1 MIRPFPAAVALYWGR
16 PADEKQRSMEEK
28 KMAKYVCSDCSKEF
42 ESEQKPEFCPGCG
55 ADASKLQILVQSQ
68 VNDEMETTMGNL
80 RLLLNFLSAYVE
92 KVRSI
97 NANYK
102 KRQDAMSAGQS
113 SQLKNCEDKHSLELS
128 KIESERKNA
137 LEATETQYR
146 ATLSAEQEKV
156 NSYKRQQS
164 EITKNSLK
172 YRENTQNYVEGQKMR
187 IAKII
192 EEVQEAE
199 TRIQSKKYHK
209 MAKTHHYFYTDI
221 AASSLEDIHEM
232 HPMVLAMQL
241 NELNE
246 KFLRRIIKSSEINQ
260 KCDEF
265 CAMKQK
271 AEELYQKELEELNA
285 MLPDS
290 DSKAQEM
297 IAEADQKFNGQMSQH
312 EREVAEYAQNYR
324 DHCAEI
330 NQKYDR
336 QKSEEI
342 TRHALRKKELLAQ
355 HDQQLKDLD
364 ASKKRDLLASYQTMQ
379 QTVLAKVSPQAVAD
393 TVKLQRKRAEELK
406 NNFTL
411 ANSEPENITIG
422 SLEYKLDGALGN
434 RLISNFMTSNYQA
447 VISGNSFVFPFTIGL
462 NQNLCLMFKYNNSQA
477 AQAKDHI
484 QTICLNAFLSTP
496 PNKMRFYFFDPLKS
510 GQSFA
515 IFKHF
520 EDDLARSYSVILGD
534 IQTETS
540 GIEQQLQ
547 IIVDHIKTMQIN
559 TFKGQYKNIREY
571 NAANTLNPQ
580 PYNIVGIM
588 DFPAGFSTKAV
599 DLLQQIV
606 ATGKECGVYAVI
618 MCNMDNISAIDAKTQ
633 TQIKN
638 IEAVAT
644 VYSLRQKGYYLEA
657 EDRVDENMIFTI
669 DAPLSVQKIVSIAP
683 IMKQGIKDAGRIVI
697 DYKHIAPP
705 ANRQF
710 IYNSDEG
717 LVIPIGMTGASDIQY
732 LTLGQPGS
740 QSVHALIAGQI
751 GSGKSRLL
759 HAIITSSILE
769 YSYEEL
775 EIYLVDFKSGTE
787 FKIYA
792 DYNLP
797 NFKVIAIES
806 EQEFGLSVLQY
817 IMKESDRRGQLFNSF
832 SVSDIT
838 AYNSRPEVRKS
849 ERLPRI
855 LVVIDEFH
863 ELFNSTDASASAEAS
878 RLLENIL
885 RLKRSFGVH
894 VILCTQSVRGLNEID
909 EAAMAQIA
917 VRIALKC
924 PKEDAEILLGA
935 GSDAIAQIEEN
946 DAGSAIYLPAISTP
960 KTNNRFRVGYIS
972 QEAHNEILKSVEAH
986 YAENGSRQWNTRVL
1000 VSDVADSRDSVF
1012 QEYVKRNK
1020 LIVEPRKIHFGESLN
1035 IDRNLAVTFE
1045 MRKNENLLLAGK
1057 DAQKAQNLLFFITL
1071 DLVMQK
1077 LKDLKEGGNPSQIYV
1092 FNFNDSDESGI
1103 KDRLQ
1108 EMMLLLPD
1116 YIEGS
1121 TSDNAVDRLGEVYH
1135 FYQNKENDGSYV
1147 WIVISNLG
1155 LASDFQNG
1163 LYSSSSQGFAMLDE
1177 ILRNGPQKGIYTIAW
1192 HDDLTLFNQKFPN
1205 MMDTFKK
1212 HIAFNLSDEE
1222 ALNFADVVKDPSI
1235 NKNNAVYFEAGHGKQ
1250 KFRPYSTPNTEWFN
1264 EIMDKISCEDVF

>member
-1 MIRPFPAAVALYWGR
+1 MISEDREG
-16 PADEKQRSMEEK
+16 K
-28 KMAKYVCSDCSKEF
+28 KMARYICSDCYKEF
-42 ESEQKPEFCPGCG
+42 ESEQKPEYCPGCG
-55 ADASKLQILVQSQ
+55 ADAGKLQLLTQSQ
-68 VNDEMETTMGNL
+68 INDEMETTMGNL
-80 RLLLNFLSAYVE
+80 RLLLNLLDAYVE
-92 KVRSI
+92 KVRWI
-97 NANYK
+97 NADYK
-102 KRQDAMSAGQS
+102 KRLDAMQASQS
-113 SQLKNCEDKHSLELS
+113 SQIKNCDDKHAQELS
-128 KIESERKNA
+128 KIEYERTSV
-137 LEATETQYR
+137 LETVEKQYKG
-146 ATLSAEQEKV
+146 TLSAEQKKAD
-156 NSYKRQQS
+156 SYKRQQN
-164 EITKNSLK
+164 ETTENSRK
-172 YRENTQNYVEGQKMR
+172 YRDEMQKRVDNGRKHIDHIM
-187 IAKII
+187 
-192 EEVQEAE
+192 EEVRKAEAH
-199 TRIQSKKYHK
+199 IIPKKYHK
-209 MAKTHHYFYTDI
+209 MAKQPSPPTVEV
-221 AASSLEDIHEM
+221 AATTMDGIMAM
-232 HPMVLAMQL
+232 HPQVMADQL
-241 NELNE
+241 NVLNE
-246 KFLRRIIKSSEINQ
+246 KFIRRIIKASEINR
-260 KCDEF
+260 KFIEF
-265 CAMKQK
+265 YSMKMK
-271 AEELYQKELEELNA
+271 AEQLYQKEMAELNA

-290 DSKAQEM
+290 DSKAQKM
-297 IAEADQKFNGQMSQH
+297 IAEARQRFSMQMSQH
-312 EREVAEYAQNYR
+312 EKDAAKNKQDYIAY
-324 DHCAEI
+324 CAET

-336 QKSEEI
+336 QRSEAI
-342 TRHALRKKELLAQ
+342 TRHAQQKKTLLAQ
-355 HDQQLKDLD
+355 HEQQTKDLD
-364 ASKKRDLLASYQTMQ
+364 ASKKRDLLASYQAMQ
-379 QTVLAKVSPQAVAD
+379 QTVLSKVSPQAIAAA
-393 TVKLQRKRAEELK
+393 VKLQKARAKALR
-406 NNFTL
+406 NNFAL
-411 ANSEPENITIG
+411 ADSEPENITVG
-422 SLEYKLDGALGN
+422 SLEYKLDRILGN
-434 RLISNFMTSNYQA
+434 RLVSNFMTTNYQA
-447 VISGNSFVFPFTIGL
+447 VINGNSFVFPFTIGL

-496 PNKMRFYFFDPLKS
+496 PNKMRFHFFDPLKS

-515 IFKHF
+515 VFKHF
-520 EDDLARSYSVILGD
+520 EDDLSRSYNVILGG
-534 IQTETS
+534 IQTETT

-588 DFPAGFSTKAV
+588 DFPAGFSAKAV

-618 MCNMDNISAIDAKTQ
+618 MCNTDNISTIDAKAQ
-633 TQIKN
+633 AQLKN
-638 IEAVAT
+638 IEAAAT
-644 VYSLRQKGYYLEA
+644 VYSLRQKGYYLE
-657 EDRVDENMIFTI
+657 EKSGIDENMIFTI

-705 ANRQF
+705 ASKQF
-710 IYNSDEG
+710 QYSSDEG
-717 LVIPIGMTGASDIQY
+717 LVIPIGMSGASDIQY

-759 HAIITSSILE
+759 HAIITSSILQ
-769 YSYEEL
+769 YSNEEL

-817 IMKESDRRGQLFNSF
+817 IMKEGDRRGQLFNSL

-838 AYNSRPEVRKS
+838 AYNSRPEARKS
-849 ERLPRI
+849 GKLPRM

-863 ELFNSTDASASAEAS
+863 ELFNSANAAVSTEAS
-878 RLLENIL
+878 RLLDNIL

-894 VILCTQSVRGLNEID
+894 VILCTQSVRGLSEVN

-924 PKEDAEILLGA
+924 PREDAEILLGA
-935 GSDAIAQIEEN
+935 GSDAIAQIEDN

-972 QEAHNEILKSVEAH
+972 QEAHNGILKAVEAH
-986 YAENGSRQWNTRVL
+986 YARNGSKRWNTRVL

-1012 QEYVKRNK
+1012 QEYLKRNK

-1035 IDRNLAVTFE
+1035 IDRSLAVPFE
-1045 MRKNENLLLAGK
+1045 TRKNENLLLAGK

-1077 LKDLKEGGNPSQIYV
+1077 LKALKEGQNPSQIYV
-1092 FNFNDSDESGI
+1092 FNFNDSDESSI
-1103 KDRLQ
+1103 TDRLQ
-1108 EMMLLLPD
+1108 EMVLLLPD

-1121 TSDNAVDRLGEVYH
+1121 TAYDAVDRLEEVYN

-1147 WIVISNLG
+1147 WIILSNLG

-1163 LYSSSSQGFAMLDE
+1163 LYSSSSQGFTMLDE
-1177 ILRNGPQKGIYTIAW
+1177 ILRNGPQKGVYTIAW

-1205 MMDTFKK
+1205 MIDSFKK
-1212 HIAFNLSDEE
+1212 RIAFNLSDEE

-1235 NKNNAVYFEAGHGKQ
+1235 NKNNAVYFEAGRGKQ

>member
-1 MIRPFPAAVALYWGR
+1 
-16 PADEKQRSMEEK
+16 
-28 KMAKYVCSDCSKEF
+28 MARYICSDCYKEF
-42 ESEQKPEFCPGCG
+42 ESDQKPEYCPGCG
-55 ADASKLQILVQSQ
+55 ADAGKLQLLMQSQ
-68 VNDEMETTMGNL
+68 INDEMETTMGNL
-80 RLLLNFLSAYVE
+80 RLLLNLLDAYVE
-92 KVRSI
+92 KVRGI
-97 NANYK
+97 NADYK
-102 KRQDAMSAGQS
+102 KRLDAMQASQS
-113 SQLKNCEDKHSLELS
+113 SQIKNCDDKHAQELS
-128 KIESERKNA
+128 KIEYERTSV
-137 LEATETQYR
+137 LENIEQQYKG
-146 ATLSAEQEKV
+146 TLNAEQRKAD
-156 NSYKRQQS
+156 SYKRQQN
-164 EITKNSLK
+164 ETTENSRK
-172 YRENTQNYVEGQKMR
+172 YRDDMQKRVDSGRKHIDHIMQEVR
-187 IAKII
+187 KAEAHII
-192 EEVQEAE
+192 P
-199 TRIQSKKYHK
+199 KKYHK
-209 MAKTHHYFYTDI
+209 MAKQPNPPVVEV
-221 AASSLEDIHEM
+221 AATTMDGIMAM
-232 HPMVLAMQL
+232 HPQVLADQL
-241 NELNE
+241 NVLNE
-246 KFLRRIIKSSEINQ
+246 KFIRRIIKASEINR
-260 KCDEF
+260 KFIEF
-265 CAMKQK
+265 YSMRMK
-271 AEELYQKELEELNA
+271 AEQLYQKEMAELNA

-290 DSKAQEM
+290 DSKAQKM
-297 IAEADQKFNGQMSQH
+297 IAEARQRFSMQMSQH
-312 EREVAEYAQNYR
+312 EKDAAKNKQDYIAY
-324 DHCAEI
+324 CAET

-336 QKSEEI
+336 QRSEAM
-342 TRHALRKKELLAQ
+342 TRHAQQKKSLLAQ
-355 HDQQLKDLD
+355 HEQQTKDLD
-364 ASKKRDLLASYQTMQ
+364 ASKKRDLLASYQAMQ
-379 QTVLAKVSPQAVAD
+379 QTVLSKVSPQAIAD
-393 TVKLQRKRAEELK
+393 AVKLQKARAKALK
-406 NNFTL
+406 NNFAL
-411 ANSEPENITIG
+411 ANSEPENITVG
-422 SLEYKLDGALGN
+422 SLEYKLDRILGN
-434 RLISNFMTSNYQA
+434 RLVSNFMTTNYQA
-447 VISGNSFVFPFTIGL
+447 VINGNSFVFPFTIGL
-462 NQNLCLMFKYNNSQA
+462 NQNLCLMFKYNNAQA
-477 AQAKDHI
+477 AQAKDHV

-496 PNKMRFYFFDPLKS
+496 PNKMRFHFFDPLKS

-515 IFKHF
+515 VFKHF
-520 EDDLARSYSVILGD
+520 EDDLARSYNVILGG
-534 IQTETS
+534 IQTETT

-588 DFPAGFSTKAV
+588 DFPAGFSAKAV

-618 MCNMDNISAIDAKTQ
+618 MCNTDNISTIDAKAQ
-633 TQIKN
+633 AQLKN
-638 IEAVAT
+638 IESAAT
-644 VYSLRQKGYYLEA
+644 VYSLRQKGYYLE
-657 EDRVDENMIFTI
+657 EKGGVDENMIFTI
-669 DAPLSVQKIVSIAP
+669 DSPLSVQKIVSIAP

-705 ANRQF
+705 ANKQF
-710 IYNSDEG
+710 TYSSDEG
-717 LVIPIGMTGASDIQY
+717 LVIPIGMSGASDIQY

-759 HAIITSSILE
+759 HAIITSSILQ
-769 YSYEEL
+769 YSNEEL

-817 IMKESDRRGQLFNSF
+817 IMKEGDRRGQLFNSL

-838 AYNSRPEVRKS
+838 AYNNRPEARKNGK
-849 ERLPRI
+849 LPRM

-863 ELFNSTDASASAEAS
+863 ELFNSANAAVSTEAS
-878 RLLENIL
+878 RLLDNIL

-894 VILCTQSVRGLNEID
+894 VILCTQSVRGLSEVN

-924 PKEDAEILLGA
+924 PREDAEILLGA
-935 GSDAIAQIEEN
+935 GSDAIAQIEDN

-972 QEAHNEILKSVEAH
+972 QEAHNDILKAVEAH
-986 YAENGSRQWNTRVL
+986 YARNGSKRWDTRVL

-1012 QEYVKRNK
+1012 QEYLKRNK

-1035 IDRNLAVTFE
+1035 IDRSLAVPFE

-1077 LKDLKEGGNPSQIYV
+1077 LKALKEGQNPSQIYV
-1092 FNFNDSDESGI
+1092 FNFNDSDDSNI

-1108 EMMLLLPD
+1108 EMVLLLPD

-1121 TSDNAVDRLGEVYH
+1121 TAYDAVDRLEEVYNY
-1135 FYQNKENDGSYV
+1135 YQNKENDGSYV
-1147 WIVISNLG
+1147 WIILSNLG

-1163 LYSSSSQGFAMLDE
+1163 LYSSSSQGFTMLDE
-1177 ILRNGPQKGIYTIAW
+1177 ILRNGPQKGVFTIAW

-1205 MMDTFKK
+1205 MIDSFKK
-1212 HIAFNLSDEE
+1212 RIAFNLSDEE

-1235 NKNNAVYFEAGHGKQ
+1235 NKNNAVYFEAGRGKQ

-1264 EIMDKISCEDVF
+1264 EITEKITCEGVF

>member
-1 MIRPFPAAVALYWGR
+1 MISTEDREGK
-16 PADEKQRSMEEK
+16 E
-28 KMAKYVCSDCSKEF
+28 MARYICSDCYKEF
-42 ESEQKPEFCPGCG
+42 ESDQKPEYCPGCG
-55 ADASKLQILVQSQ
+55 ADSGKLQLLTQSQ
-68 VNDEMETTMGNL
+68 INDEMETTMGNL
-80 RLLLNFLSAYVE
+80 RLLLNLLDAYVE
-92 KVRSI
+92 KVRGI
-97 NANYK
+97 NTDYK
-102 KRQDAMSAGQS
+102 KRLDAMQT
-113 SQLKNCEDKHSLELS
+113 SQGSQIKNCDDKHAQELS
-128 KIESERKNA
+128 KIEYERTSV
-137 LEATETQYR
+137 LENIEQQYKG
-146 ATLSAEQEKV
+146 TLNAEQRKAD
-156 NSYKRQQS
+156 SYKRQQN
-164 EITKNSLK
+164 ETTENSRK
-172 YRENTQNYVEGQKMR
+172 YRDEMQKRVDNGRKHIDHIM
-187 IAKII
+187 
-192 EEVQEAE
+192 EEVRKAEAH
-199 TRIQSKKYHK
+199 IIPKKYHK
-209 MAKTHHYFYTDI
+209 MAKQPSPPTVEV
-221 AASSLEDIHEM
+221 AATTMDGIMAM
-232 HPMVLAMQL
+232 HPQVMADQL
-241 NELNE
+241 NVLNE
-246 KFLRRIIKSSEINQ
+246 KFIRRIIKASEINR
-260 KCDEF
+260 KFIEF
-265 CAMKQK
+265 YSMKMK
-271 AEELYQKELEELNA
+271 AEQLYQKEMAELNA

-290 DSKAQEM
+290 DSKAQKM
-297 IAEADQKFNGQMSQH
+297 IAEARQRFSMQMSQH
-312 EREVAEYAQNYR
+312 EKDAAKNKQDYIAY
-324 DHCAEI
+324 CAET

-336 QKSEEI
+336 QRSEAM
-342 TRHALRKKELLAQ
+342 TRHAQQKKGLLTQ
-355 HDQQLKDLD
+355 HEQQLKDLD
-364 ASKKRDLLASYQTMQ
+364 TSKKKELFASYQAMQ
-379 QTVLAKVSPQAVAD
+379 QTVLSKVPPQAIAD
-393 TVKLQRKRAEELK
+393 AVKLQKARAKTLR
-406 NNFTL
+406 NNFAL
-411 ANSEPENITIG
+411 ANSEPENITVG
-422 SLEYKLDGALGN
+422 SLEYKLDRILGN
-434 RLISNFMTSNYQA
+434 RLVSNFMTTNYRA
-447 VISGNSFVFPFTIGL
+447 VINGNSFVFPFTIGL

-477 AQAKDHI
+477 ALAKDHI

-496 PNKMRFYFFDPLKS
+496 PNKMRFHFFDPLKS

-515 IFKHF
+515 VFKHF
-520 EDDLARSYSVILGD
+520 EDDLARSYNVILGG

-588 DFPAGFSTKAV
+588 DFPAGFSAKAV

-618 MCNMDNISAIDAKTQ
+618 MCNTDNISTIDAKAQ
-633 TQIKN
+633 AQLKN
-638 IEAVAT
+638 IEAAAT
-644 VYSLRQKGYYLEA
+644 VYSLRQKGYYLE
-657 EDRVDENMIFTI
+657 EKSGIDENMIFTI

-705 ANRQF
+705 ANKQF
-710 IYNSDEG
+710 QYSSDEG
-717 LVIPIGMTGASDIQY
+717 LVIPIGMSGASDIQY

-759 HAIITSSILE
+759 HAIITSSILQ
-769 YSYEEL
+769 YSNEEL

-817 IMKESDRRGQLFNSF
+817 IMKEGDRRGQLFNSL

-838 AYNSRPEVRKS
+838 AYNSRPEARKS
-849 ERLPRI
+849 GKLPRM

-863 ELFNSTDASASAEAS
+863 ELFNSANAAVSTEAS
-878 RLLENIL
+878 RLLDNIL

-894 VILCTQSVRGLNEID
+894 VILCTQSVRGLNEVN

-935 GSDAIAQIEEN
+935 GSDAIAQIEDN

-972 QEAHNEILKSVEAH
+972 QESHNDILKAVEAH
-986 YAENGSRQWNTRVL
+986 YARSGSKRWDTRVL

-1012 QEYVKRNK
+1012 QEYLKRNK

-1035 IDRNLAVTFE
+1035 IDRSLAVPFE

-1077 LKDLKEGGNPSQIYV
+1077 LKALKEGQNPSQIYV
-1092 FNFNDSDESGI
+1092 FNFNDSDESSI
-1103 KDRLQ
+1103 TDRLQ
-1108 EMMLLLPD
+1108 EMVLLLPD

-1121 TSDNAVDRLGEVYH
+1121 TAYDAVDRLEEVYN

-1147 WIVISNLG
+1147 WIILSNLG

-1163 LYSSSSQGFAMLDE
+1163 LYSSSSQGFTMLDE
-1177 ILRNGPQKGIYTIAW
+1177 ILRNGPQKGVYTIAW

-1205 MMDTFKK
+1205 MIDSFKK
-1212 HIAFNLSDEE
+1212 RIAFNLSDEE

-1235 NKNNAVYFEAGHGKQ
+1235 NKNNAVYFEAGRGKQ

-1264 EIMDKISCEDVF
+1264 KIMDKISCEDVF